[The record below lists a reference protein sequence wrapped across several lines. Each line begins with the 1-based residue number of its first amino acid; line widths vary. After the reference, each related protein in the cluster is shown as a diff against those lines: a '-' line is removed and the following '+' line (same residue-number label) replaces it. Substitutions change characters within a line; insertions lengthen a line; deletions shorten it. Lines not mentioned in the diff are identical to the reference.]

1 MEKLVRLYYRFL
13 PIILNVLR
21 LAKSHIHVLIKI
33 GLKDTVIKKCL
44 LNNHSEVAFPEK
56 LVARWGMV
64 SCVSSH

>member
-13 PIILNVLR
+13 PIILTVLR

-44 LNNHSEVAFPEK
+44 LNNHSEVAFP
-56 LVARWGMV
+56 
-64 SCVSSH
+64 